1 MKSLGKITKGKG
13 EAQQQQDQNVFHAQ
27 TSIPK
32 GEAKSI
38 LVLSCVP
45 SLLKHPLINNA
56 RKRLLC
62 GDANMKKTDVR
73 PPVIM
78 LVLAI
83 SIVVIAASGCSRG
96 PVANANINT
105 NTNVNVNANPSGA
118 NINASTAPSTIAA
131 KEPETYRAT
140 IVFTAQTEGGDKAI
154 GIPPLSAE
162 VAKSGNDRRL
172 SFKLP
177 DGSDLVYLEKAGVQY
192 GIAPARKQYA
202 ELTPE
207 ATGFQLQKL
216 MTPGQVVAYL
226 DRLKGIEFVGEE
238 PLAGRTALKYRY
250 AKTAETQTSAGE
262 VKTESFVY
270 VDKDTGLPLRA
281 ELFSEATGNVQG
293 VKGAK
298 IVAEMQNIQTTVD
311 PSLFEIPAGMNKVP
325 EAQVRAQV
333 NAVTNTVAAVLRT
346 LLTNM
351 NSAPP
356 PPPASPTP
364 TVSPATSPS
373 PAQ

>member
-1 MKSLGKITKGKG
+1 MK
-13 EAQQQQDQNVFHAQ
+13 N
-27 TSIPK
+27 
-32 GEAKSI
+32 
-38 LVLSCVP
+38 
-45 SLLKHPLINNA
+45 
-56 RKRLLC
+56 
-62 GDANMKKTDVR
+62 TDVR
-73 PPVIM
+73 PPVFM

-83 SIVVIAASGCSRG
+83 SVLVIAASGCARG
-96 PVANANINT
+96 PVANANVNT
-105 NTNVNVNANPSGA
+105 NINTNVNANATGA

-131 KEPETYRAT
+131 REPETYKAT
-140 IVFTAQTEGGDKAI
+140 LVFTAETEGGDKAI
-154 GIPPLSAE
+154 GIPTLSAE
-162 VAKSGNDRRL
+162 VAKNGNDRRL

-177 DGSDLVYLEKAGVQY
+177 DGSDLIYLERAGVQY

-226 DRLKGIEFVGEE
+226 DRLRGIEFVGEE
-238 PLAGRTALKYRY
+238 QMLGRTALKYRY
-250 AKTAETQTSAGE
+250 ARTAQTQTSAGE
-262 VKTESFVY
+262 VRTESFVY

-293 VKGAK
+293 VKGATV
-298 IVAEMQNIQTTVD
+298 VAEMRDITTNVD
-311 PSLFEIPAGMNKVP
+311 PSLFEIPTGMNKVS

-351 NSAPP
+351 NTAPP
-356 PPPASPTP
+356 PSTASPTVSP
-364 TVSPATSPS
+364 TVSPAASPS
-373 PAQ
+373 PTR

>member
-1 MKSLGKITKGKG
+1 MMK
-13 EAQQQQDQNVFHAQ
+13 N
-27 TSIPK
+27 
-32 GEAKSI
+32 
-38 LVLSCVP
+38 
-45 SLLKHPLINNA
+45 
-56 RKRLLC
+56 
-62 GDANMKKTDVR
+62 TDVR
-73 PPVIM
+73 PPVFV
-78 LVLAI
+78 LVLTI
-83 SIVVIAASGCSRG
+83 SLGVIASSCARG

-105 NTNVNVNANPSGA
+105 NVNTNVNANATAA

-131 KEPETYRAT
+131 REPDSYKGT
-140 IVFTAQTEGGDKAI
+140 IVFTAETEGGDKAI
-154 GIPPLSAE
+154 GIPTLSAD

-177 DGSDLVYLEKAGVQY
+177 DGSDLIYLEHAGVQY

-207 ATGFQLQKL
+207 ATGFQIHKL
-216 MTPGQVVAYL
+216 MTPGQLVAYL
-226 DRLKGIEFVGEE
+226 DRLRGIEFVGEE
-238 PLAGRTALKYRY
+238 QMAGRTALKYRY
-250 AKTAETQTSAGE
+250 ARTAQTQTSAGE
-262 VKTESFVY
+262 VRTESFIY

-281 ELFSEATGNVQG
+281 ELFSEATGDVQG

-298 IVAEMQNIQTTVD
+298 VVAEMRNIQTNVD
-311 PSLFEIPAGMNKVP
+311 PSLFEIPAGLNKVS

-351 NSAPP
+351 NSTPP
-356 PPPASPTP
+356 PPSASPTASP

-373 PAQ
+373 PRQ

>member
-1 MKSLGKITKGKG
+1 MK
-13 EAQQQQDQNVFHAQ
+13 N
-27 TSIPK
+27 
-32 GEAKSI
+32 
-38 LVLSCVP
+38 
-45 SLLKHPLINNA
+45 
-56 RKRLLC
+56 
-62 GDANMKKTDVR
+62 TDVR
-73 PPVIM
+73 PPVIV

-83 SIVVIAASGCSRG
+83 SIVVIAASGCTRG
-96 PVANANINT
+96 PEANANINT
-105 NTNVNVNANPSGA
+105 NTNVNVNANATGA

-131 KEPETYRAT
+131 REPETYRAT
-140 IVFTAQTEGGDKAI
+140 IVFSAETEGGDKAI
-154 GIPPLSAE
+154 GIPTLSAE
-162 VAKSGNDRRL
+162 VAKSGSDRRL

-207 ATGFQLQKL
+207 ATGFQIHKL
-216 MTPGQVVAYL
+216 MTPGQLVSYL
-226 DRLKGIEFVGEE
+226 DKLQGIEFVGEE

-250 AKTAETQTSAGE
+250 AKTAQTQTSAGE
-262 VKTESFVY
+262 VKTESFVF

-281 ELFSEATGNVQG
+281 ELFGEASGNVQG

-298 IVAEMQNIQTTVD
+298 VVAEMRDIQTTVD

-346 LLTNM
+346 LLMNM
-351 NSAPP
+351 NTA
-356 PPPASPTP
+356 PPPASPTISP
-364 TVSPATSPS
+364 AASPATSPS
-373 PAQ
+373 PTQ